1 VNTAIAIT
9 EPITEQPLPEQALP
23 EQPLREQI
31 DRVESKLGGLTN
43 HLRVVDGEL
52 SELRPK
58 REQFGLVQNVCDSLE
73 RLRAL
78 GVSSM
83 FWGEHADEREADR
96 HLGEARKRLGAF
108 TEQVEVIE
116 EKRQALLD
124 DIKQGYEVL
133 HLLEGDLFEI
143 QEEEEERRREWIV
156 ERELGPIDNRPQ
168 RMPWSRLGEDDS
180 RFRRLLSKTLLIAL
194 VAGVVMPLIP
204 LPQPTP
210 EETLELPERVV
221 RFIELGAHR
230 PLPPPPAVE
239 ENKPQKPEPTPDPV
253 LANEPTPEAPPPV
266 DAPAPAPEVAPR
278 QRAQAAG
285 ILAFSES
292 LATIAERRP
301 AAQIGSAARVSN
313 AGAGDSRLPSRSLVT
328 SLAPGSSGGI
338 NLASLSRQ
346 VGGDGGGGGSLAGV
360 EAGRV
365 QNTIGGGTGP
375 GGASGTGDRTWAGGA
390 AGRTDE
396 EIQIVFDR
404 YKASLYRLYNR
415 ELRNVPTLRGQMV
428 LRLTIE
434 PNGVVSFLELVSSDM
449 DAPALAT
456 QVLERVRTFDFGAK
470 DVAAITIVYPIDFLP
485 AA

>member
-1 VNTAIAIT
+1 
-9 EPITEQPLPEQALP
+9 
-23 EQPLREQI
+23 LR
-31 DRVESKLGGLTN
+31 L
-43 HLRVVDGEL
+43 VDGEL

-58 REQFGLVQNVCDSLE
+58 REQYELVQNVCDSLE
-73 RLRAL
+73 RLRTL
-78 GVSSM
+78 GVASM
-83 FWGEHADEREADR
+83 FWGEHANEREADQ
-96 HLGEARKRLGAF
+96 HLSEARERLGAF
-108 TEQVEVIE
+108 TKQVQVIE
-116 EKRQALLD
+116 EKRQALID
-124 DIKQGYEVL
+124 DIKQGHDVL

-156 ERELGPIDNRPQ
+156 EREIELGEDRPQ

-180 RFRRLLSKTLLIAL
+180 RFRRSLSTTLLIAL
-194 VAGVVMPLIP
+194 LAGVLAPLIP
-204 LPQPTP
+204 LPLPEP

-221 RFIELGAHR
+221 RFIELGDR
-230 PLPPPPAVE
+230 PPSPPPPAVQE
-239 ENKPQKPEPTPDPV
+239 LKPEEPEPKPDPV
-253 LANEPTPEAPPPV
+253 LANEPTPEAPAPAE
-266 DAPAPAPEVAPR
+266 APAPEPEVAPR
-278 QRAQAAG
+278 QRAEAAG
-285 ILAFSES
+285 LLAFRES

-313 AGAGDSRLPSRSLVT
+313 AGAGDNRLPTRSLVT

-346 VGGDGGGGGSLAGV
+346 VGGDGGGGGNLAGI

-365 QNTIGGGTGP
+365 ESTIGGGTGP
-375 GGASGTGDRTWAGGA
+375 GGAAGAGDRAWAGGA

-415 ELRNVPTLRGQMV
+415 ELRNIPTLRGQMV
-428 LRLTIE
+428 LKLTIE
-434 PNGVVSFLELVSSDM
+434 PNGAVSFLELVSSDM
-449 DAPALAT
+449 NAPALAA

-470 DVAAITIVYPIDFLP
+470 DVAALTIVYPIDFLP

>member
-9 EPITEQPLPEQALP
+9 EPITEPIA

-58 REQFGLVQNVCDSLE
+58 REQHELVQNVCDSLE

-83 FWGEHADEREADR
+83 FWGERADEREADR
-96 HLGEARKRLGAF
+96 HLGEVRQRLGAF

-124 DIKQGYEVL
+124 DIKQGYDVL

-143 QEEEEERRREWIV
+143 QEEEEERRREWLV
-156 ERELGPIDNRPQ
+156 EREVGPVENRPQ
-168 RMPWSRLGEDDS
+168 RMPWSRVGEDDS
-180 RFRRLLSKTLLIAL
+180 RFRRALSTALLIAL
-194 VAGVVMPLIP
+194 VAGVVTPLIP
-204 LPQPTP
+204 LPQPAP
-210 EETLELPERVV
+210 EEILELPERVV
-221 RFIELGAHR
+221 RFIELGDRR
-230 PLPPPPAVE
+230 PLPPPPAVQE
-239 ENKPQKPEPTPDPV
+239 IKPEQPKPTPEPV
-253 LANEPTPEAPPPV
+253 LANEPKPEAPPV
-266 DAPAPAPEVAPR
+266 EAPAPAPEPAPR
-278 QRAQAAG
+278 QRAEATG
-285 ILAFSES
+285 ILAFRES

-313 AGAGDSRLPSRSLVT
+313 AGAGDSRLPSRSMVT

-375 GGASGTGDRTWAGGA
+375 GGAAGTGDRTWAGGA

-434 PNGVVSFLELVSSDM
+434 PSGVVSFLELVSSDM